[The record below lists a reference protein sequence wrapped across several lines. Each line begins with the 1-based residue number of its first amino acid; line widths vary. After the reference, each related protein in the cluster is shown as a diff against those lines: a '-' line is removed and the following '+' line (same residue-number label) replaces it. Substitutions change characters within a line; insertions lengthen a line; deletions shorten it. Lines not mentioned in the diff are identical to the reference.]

1 MKFFTYDEFSPF
13 KTKEKRTSTGTGKSP
28 SGKQNT
34 SPGATADV
42 ALKDHDDETAFFA
55 RGAVAPRMEKQS
67 RDVKDAPRLFG
78 LRHSLAG
85 PGGQVCKTINL
96 LHRHTGTCSVDLHGY
111 CSRLY
116 QQWFSKNNRDLALCG
131 ASPACGT
138 SFLAAKLAIAFSRHG
153 LRTLLVDANLRSAKQ
168 HIIFGLPENNGISSL
183 LTESATDA
191 TIWDLEMYPNL
202 SVLTAGTPMQQPELL
217 FISTQFDYFLEEI
230 RQEYDV
236 ILYDCPSLKCSGNMY
251 LISIRINGVVLV
263 CRKNITLAHDVR
275 EASLRLNYGGSR
287 MVSAI
292 MNRF

>member
-1 MKFFTYDEFSPF
+1 MKFFNYDEFSPF
-13 KTKEKRTSTGTGKSP
+13 KTKEKRTSTGTAKSP

-34 SPGATADV
+34 SPGAAADV
-42 ALKDHDDETAFFA
+42 ALKDQYDDPAFFA
-55 RGAVAPRMEKQS
+55 RSALAPKQS

-85 PGGQVCKTINL
+85 PGQICKAINL
-96 LHRHTGTCSVDLHGY
+96 LHRHTNTCSVDLHGY

-131 ASPACGT
+131 VSPECGT
-138 SFLAAKLAIAFSRHG
+138 SFLAANLAIAFSRHG
-153 LRTLLVDANLRSAKQ
+153 LRSLLVDANLRSAKQ

-183 LTESATDA
+183 LSESATDA
-191 TIWDLEMYPNL
+191 TIWDLEMYPHL
-202 SVLTAGTPMQQPELL
+202 SVLTAGAPMQQPELL
-217 FISTQFDYFLEEI
+217 FISTQFDYFLDEI

-263 CRKNITLAHDVR
+263 CRKNITLAHDVT